1 MAMINIDGT
10 DLPAPSKFKLY
21 NMDLDSED
29 TKRNELGYV
38 QRDRIREGVFKTEQE
53 WKAITSSQLATIKA
67 AISPASF
74 QATLIT
80 EVGRI
85 IKTMYA
91 SDRNIEMVKY
101 DPDYNKIRWDINCNF
116 IEY

>member
-10 DLPAPSKFKLY
+10 DLPAPSKFKPP

-29 TKRNELGYV
+29 SKRNELGV
-38 QRDRIREGVFKTEQE
+38 MQRDRIRADVFKLELE

-67 AISPASF
+67 AIHPARF
-74 QATLIT
+74 EATFVT
-80 EVGRI
+80 EVGYVT
-85 IKTMYA
+85 KTMYV

-101 DPDYNKIRWDINCNF
+101 DEDYNKIRWDLSCSF
-116 IEY
+116 TEY

>member
-1 MAMINIDGT
+1 MAMINIDGV
-10 DLPAPSKFKLY
+10 DLPAPSKFKLP

-29 TKRNELGYV
+29 SKRNELGV
-38 QRDRIREGVFKTEQE
+38 MQRDRIRQGVFKSEQE

-74 QATLIT
+74 QATLVT
-80 EVGRI
+80 EVGYI
-85 IKTMYA
+85 TKTMYA

-101 DPDYNKIRWDINCNF
+101 DEDYNKIRWDISCNF
-116 IEY
+116 TEY